1 MLLCSSGKAETF
13 LDDGY
18 PSFYEVLWRVI
29 LNFPRF
35 SLTTELTISVL
46 ATPIILQGGSSK
58 FPSLTWSTNSIAE
71 NQAEKLYLEINCV

>member
-1 MLLCSSGKAETF
+1 MLLCSSEKAETF

-18 PSFYEVLWRVI
+18 PSLYEVLWHVI

-35 SLTTELTISVL
+35 FLTTELTISVL

-58 FPSLTWSTNSIAE
+58 LPSLI
-71 NQAEKLYLEINCV
+71 